1 MIALVTGASSG
12 IGRDIARSLA
22 KHGINVIITARRRDR
37 LIELKNELT
46 SEYGVK
52 VMCISADLSKQDHV
66 FKLYDAVKKYNID
79 ILINNAGFGV
89 FGEFTETNLEQELDM
104 LSVNIT
110 AFHILFKLF
119 LRDFKK
125 RGCGYILNTAS
136 IAGFAPGPLFSSY
149 YASKAYIVRMT
160 QAVAEEMRAARS
172 GVHISMLCPGPVS
185 TEFSDTA
192 RVKFHTLSYS
202 SEKLAEHAVREMFAG
217 KLMICENGFHKALIN
232 IGKKLVPDTVLAFA
246 ARLIQSKRERF

>member
-37 LIELKNELT
+37 LIELKNELI
-46 SEYGVK
+46 EKYGVK
-52 VMCISADLSKQDHV
+52 VMYIAADLSNQNQV

-79 ILINNAGFGV
+79 IFINNAGFGV
-89 FGEFTETNLEQELDM
+89 FGEFTETNLERELDM
-104 LSVNIT
+104 IDVNIK

-119 LRDFKK
+119 TRDFKK

-136 IAGFAPGPLFSSY
+136 SAGFIPGPFFSSY
-149 YASKAYIVRMT
+149 YASKSYIIRMT
-160 QAVAEEMRAARS
+160 QAVAEELRGT
-172 GVHISMLCPGPVS
+172 GVHVSMLCSGPVA
-185 TEFSDTA
+185 TEFSETA
-192 RVKFHTLSYS
+192 RVKFRTIPYS

-217 KLMICENGFHKALIN
+217 KLMICENAFSKAMVIL
-232 IGKKLVPDTVLAFA
+232 GKFVPERVMAFGV
-246 ARLIQSKRERF
+246 RLFQSQRERS

>member
-22 KHGINVIITARRRDR
+22 KHGINVVITARRRDR
-37 LIELKNELT
+37 LAELKEELT
-46 SEYGVK
+46 GKYGVK
-52 VMCISADLSKQDHV
+52 VMCISADLSKEEHV
-66 FKLYDAVKKYNID
+66 FKLYEAVKKYNID

-89 FGEFTETNLEQELDM
+89 FGEFTETNLERELDM
-104 LSVNIT
+104 INVNVK

-136 IAGFAPGPLFSSY
+136 LAGFMPGPCFSSY

-160 QAVAEEMRAARS
+160 QAVAEELRAARS
-172 GVHISMLCPGPVS
+172 GVHVSALCPGPVS
-185 TEFSDTA
+185 TEFSETA
-192 RVKFHTLSYS
+192 RVKFSTKPSD
-202 SEKLAEHAVREMFAG
+202 SEKLAEHAVRRMFEGKHIICDTCFTSGLMALAKLLPDSVSAFVAG
-217 KLMICENGFHKALIN
+217 LF
-232 IGKKLVPDTVLAFA
+232 
-246 ARLIQSKRERF
+246 QSKRERF

>member
-37 LIELKNELT
+37 LTELKNELT
-46 SEYGVK
+46 EKYGVK
-52 VMCISADLSKQDHV
+52 VMCISADLSKQEQV
-66 FKLYDAVKKYNID
+66 FKLYDAVKKYNVD

-89 FGEFTETNLEQELDM
+89 FGEFTETNLEHELDM
-104 LSVNIT
+104 INVNIS

-119 LRDFKK
+119 LRDFQK

-136 IAGFAPGPLFSSY
+136 IAGFLPGPLFSSY
-149 YASKAYIVRMT
+149 YASKGYIVRMT
-160 QAVAEEMRAARS
+160 QAVAEELRVKHS
-172 GVHISMLCPGPVS
+172 GVHVSMLCPGPVS
-185 TEFSDTA
+185 TEFEETA
-192 RVKFHTLSYS
+192 RVKFRAFSYS

-217 KLMICENGFHKALIN
+217 KLMICETGFHKAAIKV
-232 IGKKLVPDTVLAFA
+232 GKMLPDGLLAVM
-246 ARLIQSKRERF
+246 ARLIQSHRERA

>member
-37 LIELKNELT
+37 LIELKNELI
-46 SEYGVK
+46 EKYGVK
-52 VMCISADLSKQDHV
+52 VMYIAADLSKQNQV

-79 ILINNAGFGV
+79 IFINNAGFGV
-89 FGEFTETNLEQELDM
+89 FGEFTETNLERELDM
-104 LSVNIT
+104 IDVNIK

-119 LRDFKK
+119 TRDFKK

-136 IAGFAPGPLFSSY
+136 SAGFIPGPFFSSY
-149 YASKAYIVRMT
+149 YASKSYIIRMT
-160 QAVAEEMRAARS
+160 QAVAEELRGT
-172 GVHISMLCPGPVS
+172 GVHVSMLCPGPVA
-185 TEFSDTA
+185 TEFGETA
-192 RVKFHTLSYS
+192 RVKFRTIPYS

-217 KLMICENGFHKALIN
+217 KQMICENAFSKAMVIL
-232 IGKKLVPDTVLAFA
+232 GKFVPERVMAFGV
-246 ARLIQSKRERF
+246 RLFQSQRERV

>member
-22 KHGINVIITARRRDR
+22 KHGINVVITARRRDR
-37 LIELKNELT
+37 LAELKDELIR
-46 SEYGVK
+46 EYGVK
-52 VMCISADLSKQDHV
+52 VMCVAADLSKEEQV
-66 FKLYDAVKKYNID
+66 FRLYDAVKKYNID

-89 FGEFTETNLEQELDM
+89 FGEFTETDLERELDM
-104 LSVNIT
+104 INVNIR

-119 LRDFKK
+119 LRDFRK

-136 IAGFAPGPLFSSY
+136 VAGFLPGPLFSSY

-160 QAVAEEMRAARS
+160 QAVAEELRAKHI
-172 GVHISMLCPGPVS
+172 GVHVSMLCPGPVA
-185 TEFSDTA
+185 TEFSEKA
-192 RVKFHTLSYS
+192 RVKFLTVPYS

-217 KLMICENGFHKALIN
+217 KLLICENGFSKTLLLLSR
-232 IGKKLVPDTVLAFA
+232 LVPDCALAFG
-246 ARLIQSKRERF
+246 ARLFQSKRERS

>member
-37 LIELKNELT
+37 LKELKAELT
-46 SEYGVK
+46 ENYGVK
-52 VMCISADLSKQDHV
+52 VMTVTADLSDKKQV
-66 FKLYDAVKKYNID
+66 FKLYETVKKYNID

-89 FGEFTETNLEQELDM
+89 FGEFTESSLQRELDM
-104 LSVNIT
+104 LNVNIR

-125 RGCGYILNTAS
+125 RGCGYIMNTAS
-136 IAGFAPGPLFSSY
+136 AAGFIPGPMFSSY
-149 YASKAYIVRMT
+149 YASKSYIIRMT
-160 QAVAEEMRAARS
+160 QAVAEELRSEQS
-172 GVHISMLCPGPVS
+172 GVHVSMLCPGPVA
-185 TEFSDTA
+185 TEFSQTA
-192 RVKFHTLSYS
+192 NVKFLTLPFS

-217 KLMICENGFHKALIN
+217 KLLICENAFSKGMIHLGKLI
-232 IGKKLVPDTVLAFA
+232 PDSVMAFFTRMFQS
-246 ARLIQSKRERF
+246 ARKNL